1 MKDKLL
7 GLIAISLSVIMGIL
21 LIINWQGQPKI
32 GYVKNADLFKSFNGT
47 KELEQKLEQ
56 NTAQQKAQIDSLYLD
71 ISMLREK
78 FNAGEQL
85 VLSELKQKEQVWVQ
99 LNQQYNEQYQQ
110 KSQEYTNQLWEQI
123 NQYVLDFGKENDYD
137 YIHGANGDGGLMYGS
152 EREDLTKE
160 IIEYVNKKYEGD

>member
-1 MKDKLL
+1 M
-7 GLIAISLSVIMGIL
+7 SE
-21 LIINWQGQPKI
+21 
-32 GYVKNADLFKSFNGT
+32 YT

-78 FNAGEQL
+78 FNAGEQS
-85 VLSELKQKEQVWVQ
+85 VLNELKQKEQVWVQ

-123 NQYVLDFGKENDYD
+123 NQYVLEFGKEHKFD